1 MPERKQQNN
10 NAKRPKRHTHTHTY
24 SCHESQSSKLL
35 DSVSVWLKSQHPDT
49 CRQTNDWLLLYI
61 VSLCVLCAGVTCAM
75 GVCLQSG
82 WHVMGTRLGKV
93 SGLQF
98 SQYKKT
104 KDFHRETQKT
114 TKETQNDNKGTQ
126 KLLHSDKKLP
136 QKDGKSTKEYKLG
149 NKTQK
154 ATKNWST
161 AQNNGAHK
169 NNTHMLMFSRWMLSM
184 FTRFLKNTSFGA

>member
-24 SCHESQSSKLL
+24 SCHESHSSKLL

-98 SQYKKT
+98 HSTKRPKTSTGKHKRPQKKLKMTTKGPRNDYTATRNYHKKT
-104 KDFHRETQKT
+104 
-114 TKETQNDNKGTQ
+114 
-126 KLLHSDKKLP
+126 
-136 QKDGKSTKEYKLG
+136 GK
-149 NKTQK
+149 
-154 ATKNWST
+154 
-161 AQNNGAHK
+161 AQR
-169 NNTHMLMFSRWMLSM
+169 NT
-184 FTRFLKNTSFGA
+184 N